1 MSGGYVAGKG
11 GSGCSGRS
19 DALPGLTGNIGTPVY
34 GQTWLWNT
42 CTGKVYRIYF
52 GCADEEG
59 QNGCKV
65 SMPAFSADRLGDDL
79 PSPAKDNLPGLE
91 R

>member
-34 GQTWLWNT
+34 GQTWLCNT

-52 GCADEEG
+52 GCAGE
-59 QNGCKV
+59 
-65 SMPAFSADRLGDDL
+65 
-79 PSPAKDNLPGLE
+79 
-91 R
+91 